1 MLPSYR
7 EPTWGII
14 IPTTTNFQT
23 FNRICTEKYLYL
35 NTTKLACTFLK
46 SKIKMTSTPTPFA
59 FVAPT
64 ELIKILVIIL
74 MCTIFRIINQITYN
88 NK

>member
-14 IPTTTNFQT
+14 PTNFQT

-35 NTTKLACTFLK
+35 NTTELAWTFLK

-64 ELIKILVIIL
+64 ELKILVIIL
-74 MCTIFRIINQITYN
+74 MCTNYV
-88 NK
+88 